1 MVYRLTHRS
10 NSASSNPFRASL
22 IPARRARG
30 CDRWVPY
37 GESSGYTSVTLLTGE
52 VELAQRVTG

>member
-22 IPARRARG
+22 IPAHSWDEREDVTAGYPTASHRATRPSR
-30 CDRWVPY
+30 C
-37 GESSGYTSVTLLTGE
+37 
-52 VELAQRVTG
+52 